1 MGAVLDANQEW
12 TLSHQGGW
20 GPDLP
25 GRRGATSFGSCY
37 GGGPLPGTTMFK
49 TVFGKMLDRLEAIEK
64 RLGAIEA
71 SHAAALQQA
80 QERELALREQ
90 LEGKRREL
98 EALGAQGLHVVE
110 QLDIARQRIRELEGK
125 G

>member
-1 MGAVLDANQEW
+1 
-12 TLSHQGGW
+12 
-20 GPDLP
+20 
-25 GRRGATSFGSCY
+25 
-37 GGGPLPGTTMFK
+37 MFK
-49 TVFGKMLDRLEAIEK
+49 TVFGKMIDRLEAIEK

-90 LEGKRREL
+90 LERKRREL

-110 QLDIARQRIRELEGK
+110 QLDIARQRIRELESK